1 MSGKYV
7 GFVLLVVIVLG
18 VFGIAFRLLSAEGE
32 GVKRLGGVSP
42 LGPDGIDR
50 VVMRDAEQ
58 QTIVTKKDD
67 GWWVDAYPAIAVR
80 METLWETASRIG
92 DAELVATNSTNHDLM
107 GVHPDN
113 HTVLEFWSE
122 GEVVERFIVGDKQ
135 FAPVGERVITPW
147 TATVQ
152 LCYLRRPDEV
162 EVYAL
167 FCQFPEPFGTDA
179 DYWRD
184 PIVAAVPPDEIES
197 VTFSYADDSFS
208 IRLINSAWFLESE
221 EGSEP
226 ASIEAV
232 GNLLVELRQ
241 IVTRAFPTEE
251 EAAGLNWEEPHALIS
266 VGVREGSSANG
277 VLLLFLQKG
286 REPEFYVREAQ
297 KAWPYFLDEE
307 AIGYILKRRQ
317 DFVVVPTPTPTPFP
331 TPRPGT

>member
-1 MSGKYV
+1 M
-7 GFVLLVVIVLG
+7 IVLG
-18 VFGIAFRLLSAEGE
+18 VAGIAVRLFSAEGE
-32 GVKRLGGVSP
+32 GVKTFGDNSP
-42 LGPDGIDR
+42 LNPEVIDR

-58 QTIVTKKDD
+58 QTIVVKRDG
-67 GWWVDAYPAIAVR
+67 GWWVDAYPALGVR

-92 DAELVATNSTNHDLM
+92 DAELVATSSTNHDLM

-113 HTVLEFWSE
+113 HTVLEFWSG

-147 TATVQ
+147 TATVR

-162 EVYAL
+162 EVYGL
-167 FCQFPEPFGTDA
+167 FCEFPEPFGTDA
-179 DYWRD
+179 KFWRD
-184 PIVAAVPPDEIES
+184 PIVAAVPPDEIDS
-197 VTFSYADDSFS
+197 VTFSYADESFS
-208 IRLINSAWFLESE
+208 IRLINSAWFLETE
-221 EGSEP
+221 DRSEP

-232 GNLLVELRQ
+232 GNLLAELRQ
-241 IVTRAFPTEE
+241 VVTRKFPTEE

-286 REPEFYVREAQ
+286 RDPEFYVRDAQ

-307 AIGYILKRRQ
+307 AIGYILKRKQ
-317 DFVVVPTPTPTPFP
+317 DFVIVPTSTPTPFP

>member
-7 GFVLLVVIVLG
+7 GFVLVVVIVLG
-18 VFGIAFRLLSAEGE
+18 VAGIGFRLFSAEGE
-32 GVKRLGGVSP
+32 GIKTFGEVSP
-42 LGPDGIDR
+42 LGPEVIDR

-58 QTIVTKKDD
+58 QTIVVKRDG

-80 METLWETASRIG
+80 LETLWETASRIG

-147 TATVQ
+147 TATVR

-162 EVYAL
+162 EVYSL
-167 FCQFPEPFGTDA
+167 FCEFPEPFGTDA
-179 DYWRD
+179 DFWRD
-184 PIVAAVPPDEIES
+184 PIVVAVPPDEIES
-197 VTFSYADDSFS
+197 VTFSYADESFS
-208 IRLINSAWFLESE
+208 IRLVNSAWFIETD

-232 GNLLVELRQ
+232 SNLLVELRQ
-241 IVTRAFPTEE
+241 VVTSEFPTEE

-277 VLLLFLQKG
+277 VLMLFLQKG
-286 REPEFYVREAQ
+286 REPSFYVRDAQ

-307 AIGYILKRRQ
+307 TIGYILKRRQ